1 MNGIFSFLETGLDL
15 ILELEFVRL
24 YINGLIT
31 YMERRGSQGTQQ
43 NMKAFVQFSC
53 VIGGG
58 WLKTESELTYICIV
72 LGSQC
77 TVCLDVSIRACNI

>member
-1 MNGIFSFLETGLDL
+1 MSGIFSLLETGLDL

-24 YINGLIT
+24 NINGQIA
-31 YMERRGSQGTQQ
+31 YMERGGSQGTQQ
-43 NMKAFVQFSC
+43 IMKAFVQFNC

-77 TVCLDVSIRACNI
+77 TVCLDVSIRAYNI

>member
-1 MNGIFSFLETGLDL
+1 MSGTFSFLETGLDL
-15 ILELEFVRL
+15 TLELEFVRL
-24 YINGLIT
+24 YINGQIT
-31 YMERRGSQGTQQ
+31 YMERGGSQGTQQ
-43 NMKAFVQFSC
+43 IMKAFVQFNC

-77 TVCLDVSIRACNI
+77 TVCLDVSIRAYNI